1 MYNGVM
7 DSEHNMIRASN
18 FVRQVISI
26 AYIWLHDLLIKY
38 RIYLMERVVGYR
50 SWRLYAYDFEE
61 RVLALSYA

>member
-1 MYNGVM
+1 
-7 DSEHNMIRASN
+7 
-18 FVRQVISI
+18 
-26 AYIWLHDLLIKY
+26 LHDLLIKY